1 MLHAE
6 YFLTS
11 VDLTMLN
18 VSVVFGYT
26 MKRFSI
32 TVGEQGLMNHIFGKF
47 YMGKVMPHAF
57 AISKIYHSP
66 IKIFGL

>member
-6 YFLTS
+6 YFLSS

-18 VSVVFGYT
+18 VSVVFGYI

-32 TVGEQGLMNHIFGKF
+32 TVGVLGLINHRVGKF
-47 YMGKVMPHAF
+47 YMGKVMPHVF

>member
-6 YFLTS
+6 YFLSS
-11 VDLTMLN
+11 VDLTTLN
-18 VSVVFGYT
+18 VFVVFGYI

-32 TVGEQGLMNHIFGKF
+32 TVGEQGLINHRVGKL

-57 AISKIYHSP
+57 AISKMYHSP
-66 IKIFGL
+66 IKI